1 LRWRSP
7 CKTFYEARGSLRR
20 HDRRSFGRGPR
31 ALPRSDY
38 HGLFDRRGDA
48 RFIRGAGWS
57 DSGCRMFVHYCTR
70 GVRRRRYLLSFIYLF
85 RAVAI
90 LAFVWFPS
98 TPVTCILF
106 GATAGLTWL
115 STVPPPNGIIA
126 VIFGAQWLAT
136 LAGFAFFSHLV
147 GGFLGVGLG
156 GIVLTTP
163 APATRCGGRRS
174 SLARRSSTCRWLRS
188 RSRVSPRCRRK
199 KSVC

>member
-1 LRWRSP
+1 VAYLAERDLSAEVGDWTPDGIRP
-7 CKTFYEARGSLRR
+7 FNIV
-20 HDRRSFGRGPR
+20 
-31 ALPRSDY
+31 
-38 HGLFDRRGDA
+38 GLVT
-48 RFIRGAGWS
+48 AGWLG
-57 DSGCRMFVHYCTR
+57 DRMPK
-70 GVRRRRYLLSFIYLF
+70 RYLLSFIYLF